1 MRENTECGEC
11 NLVVVIS
18 ECLKRIEECL
28 KEECGDIELKEV
40 AEELNKI
47 TPALS
52 TVLSKWVPQ
61 IIYSLYLRKTM
72 SFNELKK
79 TLNVSS
85 RVLSDKLK
93 ILEYYK
99 IVIRTVKP
107 EKPPKVYYQ
116 LTDIGKHIAL
126 ALIPL
131 LIIMKVNTNQYFSL
145 QNTS

>member
-1 MRENTECGEC
+1 
-11 NLVVVIS
+11 VIAIS
-18 ECLKRIEECL
+18 ECLKRIERCV
-28 KEECGDIELKEV
+28 KEECKDIEPKEV
-40 AEELNKI
+40 AEELNKL

-52 TVLSKWVPQ
+52 VILSKWVPQ

-93 ILEYYK
+93 ILENSK
-99 IVIRTVKP
+99 IVVRIVKP
-107 EKPPKVYYQ
+107 DNPPRVYYR
-116 LTDIGKHIAL
+116 LTDFGKTIAL

-131 LIIMKVNTNQYFSL
+131 LIVLKTR
-145 QNTS
+145 

>member
-1 MRENTECGEC
+1 M
-11 NLVVVIS
+11 VIVIS
-18 ECLKRIEECL
+18 ECLKRIERCV
-28 KEECGDIELKEV
+28 KEECNDIEPKEV
-40 AEELNKI
+40 AEELNKL

-52 TVLSKWVPQ
+52 VILSKWIPQ

-93 ILEYYK
+93 ILENSK
-99 IVIRTVKP
+99 IVVRIVKP
-107 EKPPKVYYQ
+107 DNPPRVYYR
-116 LTDIGKHIAL
+116 LTDFGQTIAL

-131 LIIMKVNTNQYFSL
+131 LIVLKTR
-145 QNTS
+145 